1 MVKCVSSNGSIVC
14 SNNVIDKTFNF
25 VNEEIKNNKNNVSF
39 SSSKPKEKIDELIK
53 KDKEF
58 LLTCTDGQDDG
69 KIGFKEG
76 VKAFLGGVA
85 NHYMGYIEGA
95 KNFVKE
101 NPIKAAALA
110 VGALAVG
117 VVAVSLFGAPIL
129 MAGLSVLGV
138 VAGVKA
144 VYNGVKGGIKNIQNA
159 KNAETDAEKKQALYG
174 LGDNSAEIID
184 GTIALYG
191 GVKGLKVAHSKISN
205 VDDYMKNVADSADDI
220 DKNLEEFLKKIENGS
235 ISDDELEILKNY
247 VEKKDEL
254 FKINPYMENLYNKI
268 SNWIKQKVQ

>member
-1 MVKCVSSNGSIVC
+1 MENFVSSNGSIVY
-14 SNNVIDKTFNF
+14 SNNVIDKTFNLE
-25 VNEEIKNNKNNVSF
+25 NEKLQNDNKKVSF
-39 SSSKPKEKIDELIK
+39 DSSKAKEKVDEFIS

-58 LLTCTDGQDDG
+58 LSTCTDGQDDG
-69 KIGFKEG
+69 KVSFKEG
-76 VKAFLGGVA
+76 AKAFLGGVA

-129 MAGLSVLGV
+129 MAGLSAVGV

-159 KNAETDAEKKQALYG
+159 KNAQTDAEKKEALYG

-205 VDDYMKNVADSADDI
+205 VDDYMRNIADSADDI
-220 DKNLEEFLKKIENGS
+220 DKNLDDFLKKIENGS
-235 ISDDELEILKNY
+235 ISDDELDVLKSY
-247 VEKKDEL
+247 IEKKDEL
-254 FKINPYMENLYNKI
+254 FKVNPYMENLYNKI
-268 SNWIKQKVQ
+268 SNWIKQKV